1 MYDDGQNAQ
10 SASSLPIPHK
20 SYLINLKAFRNNETW
35 NLVAINGPNSP
46 TRPSAVRSPS
56 MSSDAARA
64 YLARYDVDRRSV
76 FVGNLQLGTTEEEID
91 GIFKRYGVIEEI
103 IIRESDSKFERK
115 FNSSTSHFLSS

>member
-1 MYDDGQNAQ
+1 
-10 SASSLPIPHK
+10 
-20 SYLINLKAFRNNETW
+20 
-35 NLVAINGPNSP
+35 
-46 TRPSAVRSPS
+46 